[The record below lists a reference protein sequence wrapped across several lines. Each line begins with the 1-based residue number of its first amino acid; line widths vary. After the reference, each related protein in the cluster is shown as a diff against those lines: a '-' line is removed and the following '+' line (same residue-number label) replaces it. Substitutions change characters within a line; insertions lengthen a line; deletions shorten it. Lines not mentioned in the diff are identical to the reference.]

1 MSKYSNIEQ
10 PNIIFIVT
18 DALRA
23 TALGLYGN
31 PDVRTPHLERMAEE
45 GVIFDWAY
53 CANPSCV
60 PSRCAVFTGRYPHTC
75 RSRVNFVLLHP
86 EERTFP
92 QELGAAGYELAH
104 SGKNH
109 AYPYQGP
116 NSLHEVF
123 DWVYEVS
130 HSGPVAPNPDPEIQ
144 AYQRFLRKI
153 FVDDVK
159 HLGEP
164 WFPAKTPFRKEIC
177 NTHLT
182 VEGALCYLRNAKE
195 PFFLHCSIPEPHT
208 PYTAPEPYASMY
220 DPEKI
225 RLPENYRDDLTTKPT
240 YQKITQMVQRMDT
253 EPEHRVREALAMYYG
268 MINFID
274 DEVGRLLDYLRDT
287 GLGERTIVVFT
298 ADHGEY
304 VGEHG
309 MISKAN
315 QLYDSLMR
323 VPLLIWWPGVIQSG
337 LRFNYLMEQI
347 DLAPTLLELCGVA
360 IPPGTQARSFASLLL
375 GGNYQPREAVFA
387 ESGMEGPPTT
397 MEQARALMDSQLAYH
412 WGGKPYSWR
421 GRAKM
426 IRTQRWKY
434 CYYLDG
440 QHELYDMIAD
450 PLELH
455 NLAEDPGY
463 KDLIVDFRKQ
473 LLDWCIAT
481 EDTLPVW
488 PPEKT
493 LKLR

>member
-1 MSKYSNIEQ
+1 M
-10 PNIIFIVT
+10 PNTGERQRPNVIFILT

-31 PDVRTPHLERMAEE
+31 PDVRTPHLERMAVE
-45 GVIFDWAY
+45 GIAFDWTY
-53 CANPSCV
+53 CAGPSCV
-60 PSRCAVFTGRYPHTC
+60 PSRCALLTGRYPHTS
-75 RSRVNFVLLHP
+75 RSRVNSVMLHP
-86 EERTFP
+86 DERTFP
-92 QELGAAGYELAH
+92 QELGAAGYELAL

-109 AYPYQGP
+109 AYPKQGR

-130 HSGPVAPNPDPEIQ
+130 HDGPVAPTPDPELR
-144 AYQRFLRKI
+144 AYQSFLRKI

-164 WFPAKTPFRKEIC
+164 WYPATTPFRKEIC
-177 NTHLT
+177 NTRLT
-182 VEGALCYLRNAKE
+182 VEGALTYLRTARE
-195 PFFLHCSIPEPHT
+195 PFFLFCSIPEPHT

-220 DPEKI
+220 DPERI
-225 RLPENYRDDLTTKPT
+225 ELPGNYHDDLSKKPT
-240 YQKITQMVQRMDT
+240 YQRITQVVQRMDT
-253 EPEHRVREALAMYYG
+253 EPELRVRQALAMYYG

-274 DEVGRLLDYLRDT
+274 DEVGRLLDHLRDT
-287 GLGERTIVVFT
+287 GLDERTIVVFT
-298 ADHGEY
+298 TDHGEY

-323 VPLLIWWPGVIQSG
+323 VPLLVWWPGVIRGNQ
-337 LRFNYLMEQI
+337 RIDHLMEQI
-347 DLAPTLLELCGVA
+347 DLAPTLLDLCGVA

-375 GGNYQPREAVFA
+375 GGEYHPREAVFA

-397 MEQARALMDSQLAYH
+397 MEQARALMDAQLAYH
-412 WGGKPYSWR
+412 WGGRPYSWR

-426 IRTQRWKY
+426 FRTRRWKY

-440 QHELYDMIAD
+440 QQELYDMEVD
-450 PLELH
+450 PLELS
-455 NLAEDPGY
+455 NLADIPKHES
-463 KDLIVDFRKQ
+463 LINGFRRQ

-488 PPEKT
+488 PPERP
-493 LKLR
+493 LGLR